1 MIGGVVGDFIGS
13 EYEHKTLQT
22 YNILQLTSCKSTI
35 TDESVMMAAT
45 ADALLNDRPFEE
57 CYMNWGYAF
66 TTIDFGPSTEFWLQ
80 QQDLDYVHESYSNGA
95 AGRCGII
102 GMLDISLH
110 QILELATESCRPT
123 HNHPEAIASCQAICY
138 VVWAVRNGKSKK
150 EIYDY
155 LISEFGYLMFYTFDG
170 LKNSLTFDTSAENS
184 VPPAIFL
191 ALESKDW
198 DDCVRLCL
206 LCAGKADTDTIMS
219 IASLIKSQ
227 THPVTPKYVTET
239 KRWLFKNYQP
249 VLQMIQE
256 FEAKKFICKLP
267 F

>member
-1 MIGGVVGDFIGS
+1 M
-13 EYEHKTLQT
+13 
-22 YNILQLTSCKSTI
+22 
-35 TDESVMMAAT
+35 
-45 ADALLNDRPFEE
+45 
-57 CYMNWGYAF
+57 
-66 TTIDFGPSTEFWLQ
+66 
-80 QQDLDYVHESYSNGA
+80 HESYSNGA

-102 GMLDISLH
+102 GMLDIPLH
-110 QILELATESCRPT
+110 QILELATESCKPT
-123 HNHPEAIASCQAICY
+123 HNHPEAIAAAQAVCY
-138 VVWAVRNGKSKK
+138 TVWAVRHKSKE
-150 EIYDY
+150 EIYEY
-155 LISEFGYLMFYTFDG
+155 LLAEFGYLMFYTFDS
-170 LKNSLTFDTSAENS
+170 LKNNLTFDTSAENS

-206 LCAGKADTDTIMS
+206 LCAGAADIDTIMS

-227 THPVTPKYVTET
+227 THPITPKYVAET